1 MGIKPKKKCSH
12 LLLFKLPIA
21 QKIYSFISVS
31 ARLVKITEVIAPTKL
46 PMAIPDKIKSKL
58 SVLPLKVEIL
68 YIIAD
73 IIKAKAPENK
83 GIAKMFVAVKP
94 NETAITAPKLAPLD
108 IPVSY
113 THLKTF
119 PLEISYI
126 PFDIVCTKND
136 IVNSSATSFKTSSV
150 LSDVYKRQFL

>member
-12 LLLFKLPIA
+12 LLPFKLPIA

-31 ARLVKITEVIAPTKL
+31 SRLVKMAEVIAPTKL

-83 GIAKMFVAVKP
+83 GIAKIFVALKP
-94 NETAITAPKLAPLD
+94 KETAITAPKLAPLD
-108 IPVSY
+108 IPII
-113 THLKTF
+113 
-119 PLEISYI
+119 PLSTIG
-126 PFDIVCTKND
+126 FFKRLCIVQPHNAKAPPTITATIILGNLTKNT
-136 IVNSSATSFKTSSV
+136 IGI
-150 LSDVYKRQFL
+150 